1 LINFEILSIC
11 YSVASPLSM
20 LRNNGSSLEVSA
32 TILVVDDHSS
42 IVKLCQAVLVGAGF
56 IVLGVEE
63 SSEALKILERHPKTI
78 DLLLT
83 DLVLPPPVFQLASV
97 SNPFP
102 HLNGY
107 QLAVRAAALQKTI
120 RIVLMSGNP
129 DRELADH
136 GIQRGSLPFLAK
148 PFGKD
153 DLLRVVR
160 EVLVQPAPA
169 LVRRGTD
176 HADTDVDWF
185 G

>member
-1 LINFEILSIC
+1 MSHDTDSTHEI
-11 YSVASPLSM
+11 
-20 LRNNGSSLEVSA
+20 SA

-42 IVKLCQAVLVGAGF
+42 IVKLCEAVLVGVGF
-56 IVLGVEE
+56 TVLGAEG
-63 SSEALKILERHPKTI
+63 SSEALKLI
-78 DLLLT
+78 DQHHKPIALLLT
-83 DLVLPPPVFQLASV
+83 DLVLPPPRFELTST
-97 SNPFP
+97 SNLFP
-102 HLNGY
+102 HVNGY
-107 QLAVRAAALQKTI
+107 QLAVRAATVLHDL

-129 DRELADH
+129 DRELANH

-169 LVRRGTD
+169 LARRGAD
-176 HADTDVDWF
+176 HAETDVDWF